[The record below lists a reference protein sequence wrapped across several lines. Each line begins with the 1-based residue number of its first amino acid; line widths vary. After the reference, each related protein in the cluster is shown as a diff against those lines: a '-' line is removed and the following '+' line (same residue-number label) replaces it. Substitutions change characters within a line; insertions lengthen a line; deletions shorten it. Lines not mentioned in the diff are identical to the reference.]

1 LPTRKLITSALGRKI
16 KSSPSP
22 SARSRLGRDIGL
34 TLSLAFLAPQL
45 VKAAVE
51 GHLRRGISIEGL
63 RNPSAEWSRQF
74 EEFGLDPD

>member
-1 LPTRKLITSALGRKI
+1 
-16 KSSPSP
+16 
-22 SARSRLGRDIGL
+22 
-34 TLSLAFLAPQL
+34 